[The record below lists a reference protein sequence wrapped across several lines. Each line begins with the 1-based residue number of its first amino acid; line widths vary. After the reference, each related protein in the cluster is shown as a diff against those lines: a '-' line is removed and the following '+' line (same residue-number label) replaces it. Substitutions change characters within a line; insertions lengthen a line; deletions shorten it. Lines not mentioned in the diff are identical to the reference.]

1 MGRREDVTERHYTT
15 SAHRA
20 GRAADHG
27 SRRSPL
33 PQLVLDVPLVEDVP
47 LGVLHQEHDY
57 GSAAT
62 TAVRPLSTLTPKVF
76 DKPNK
81 MFDFLFFYI

>member
-1 MGRREDVTERHYTT
+1 MNDVGR
-15 SAHRA
+15 
-20 GRAADHG
+20 G
-27 SRRSPL
+27 RRSPL

-81 MFDFLFFYI
+81 MFDFFFFFFIGPFCVICLYLVVKL